1 MSPLPRFFRAFLSV
15 ITWPARVAEHRR
27 CIAELAG
34 LDDHAL
40 RDIGLTRQ
48 DLRDATAAPLGSDP
62 TAQFAERAREREAA
76 ARVLRTPPPPP
87 RSRRAQPEAWRPAAE

>member
-1 MSPLPRFFRAFLSV
+1 MSLPPRIFRAFLRV
-15 ITWPARVAEHRR
+15 LTWPSRVAEHRR
-27 CIAELAG
+27 CLAELAD

-62 TAQFAERAREREAA
+62 TAQLAERARERASTRRSA
-76 ARVLRTPPPPP
+76 PPPPP
-87 RSRRAQPEAWRPAAE
+87 KPSRAAGAWRPAAE